1 MDKAFNFDEQ
11 FRLSLSSTKNTKN
24 IGWLC
29 TYTPEELIIAAGF
42 NPVRILGSKRLNRSE
57 SYFPINFC
65 PYLKSSW
72 EALLDAGDTLSA
84 VIFTNSCDGM
94 RRLYDTAEH
103 YLKNIPVHML
113 DVPRNTDDRSKDFFT
128 LNLEDLKV
136 FLEGLSGNKIENDKI
151 ARAIKLMNRKRTLLA
166 DFSELFFKGH
176 TDINISDYYKIM
188 ELSTLSRTG
197 DFIPE
202 FEKLVDSL
210 DQEKNNR
217 SGPSGKVKASKD
229 NNIPEVMIIGNL
241 ITEEKL
247 WDMLSSID
255 LRLVSD
261 DLCISNRY
269 YTMLVANGSPDRSGD
284 GNKRKKD
291 MLLRALSERYLSK
304 PHCMRMADMGAKVKE
319 IIEKV
324 KKDDVRGV
332 IFISLKFCD
341 TMLYSFPL
349 IKQALGKLKI
359 PVLYLEIEYNNFSA
373 GQVKTRT
380 QAFLEML

>member
-1 MDKAFNFDEQ
+1 MDRVFNFDEQ
-11 FRLSLSSTKNTKN
+11 FQLSLNGTKDAKN

-29 TYTPEELIIAAGF
+29 TYTPEEMIIASGF
-42 NPVRILGSKRLNRSE
+42 NPIRILGSKKLNKSE

-72 EALLDAGDTLSA
+72 EALLNAEDTLSA

-103 YLKNIPVHML
+103 YLKDMPVYML
-113 DVPRNTDDRSKDFFT
+113 DVPRNTDIRAKDFFASK
-128 LNLEDLKV
+128 LKDLKV
-136 FLEGLSGNKIENDKI
+136 FLENLSGSAMEIDRI
-151 ARAIKLMNRKRTLLA
+151 TRAIELMDRKRTLLA
-166 DFSELFFKGH
+166 NFSRSFFKGR
-176 TDINISDYYKIM
+176 TDLKISDYYKIM
-188 ELSTLSRTG
+188 ELSTSSQIN
-197 DFIPE
+197 DFISE
-202 FEKLVDSL
+202 FEEFVDSL
-210 DQEKNNR
+210 SLEENAATGH
-217 SGPSGKVKASKD
+217 SSKAAISKD
-229 NNIPEVMIIGNL
+229 SNIPEVMIIGNL
-241 ITEEKL
+241 ITEDKL

-261 DLCISNRY
+261 DLCISSRY
-269 YTMLVANGSPDRSGD
+269 YTTLVNNGSPDHIDDVTRPE
-284 GNKRKKD
+284 KD
-291 MLLRALSERYLSK
+291 KLLRALSERYLSK
-304 PHCMRMADMGAKVKE
+304 PHCMRMADMGAKISE
-319 IIEKV
+319 IEKKV
-324 KKDDVRGV
+324 IEDDVRGV

-349 IKQALGKLKI
+349 IKQALSKLKI

>member
-1 MDKAFNFDEQ
+1 MDRVFNLDEQ
-11 FRLSLSSTKNTKN
+11 FQLSLNGTEAVKN

-29 TYTPEELIIAAGF
+29 TYAPEEMIIASGF
-42 NPVRILGSKRLNRSE
+42 NPIRILGSKKLNKSE

-72 EALLDAGDTLSA
+72 EALLDAEDALSA

-103 YLKNIPVHML
+103 YLKDIPVYML
-113 DVPRNTDDRSKDFFT
+113 DVPRNTDIRAKDFFASK
-128 LNLEDLKV
+128 LKDLKV
-136 FLEGLSGNKIENDKI
+136 FLESLSGSAMETDKLT
-151 ARAIKLMNRKRTLLA
+151 RAIELMDRKRTLLA
-166 DFSELFFKGH
+166 SFSRLFFDGH
-176 TDINISDYYKIM
+176 TDLNISDYYKIM
-188 ELSTLSRTG
+188 ELSTSSHIN
-197 DFIPE
+197 DFVSE
-202 FEKLVDSL
+202 FEKFVNSL
-210 DQEKNNR
+210 SRDGNTE
-217 SGPSGKVKASKD
+217 SGPSGKMTKSKD
-229 NNIPEVMIIGNL
+229 NNIPRVMVIGNL
-241 ITEEKL
+241 ITEDKL

-261 DLCISNRY
+261 DLCISSRY
-269 YTMLVANGSPDRSGD
+269 YSRLIDNGSPGQVNSKTRSEEE
-284 GNKRKKD
+284 R
-291 MLLRALSERYLSK
+291 LLGAISERYLDK
-304 PHCMRMADMGAKVKE
+304 PHCMRMANMGAKIEEIEKKVKE
-319 IIEKV
+319 DEV
-324 KKDDVRGV
+324 QGV

-349 IKQALGKLKI
+349 IKQALSKLKI

>member
-1 MDKAFNFDEQ
+1 MDRVFNLNEQ
-11 FRLSLSSTKNTKN
+11 FQLSLNSTKDAKN

-29 TYTPEELIIAAGF
+29 TYTPEEMIIASGF
-42 NPVRILGSKRLNRSE
+42 NPIRILGSKKLNKSE

-72 EALLDAGDTLSA
+72 EALLDAEKTLSA

-103 YLKNIPVHML
+103 YLKDIPVYML
-113 DVPRNTDDRSKDFFT
+113 DVPRNTDDRAKDFFAS
-128 LNLEDLKV
+128 NLEGLEV
-136 FLEGLSGNKIENDKI
+136 FLESLSGSDLETDKI
-151 ARAIKLMNRKRTLLA
+151 TGAIELMNKKRELLA
-166 DFSELFFKGH
+166 NFSRLFFNGH
-176 TDINISDYYKIM
+176 TDLKISDYYRIM
-188 ELSTLSRTG
+188 ELSTSSQVNDFISDFEKFIDSLSRRENTK
-197 DFIPE
+197 P
-202 FEKLVDSL
+202 
-210 DQEKNNR
+210 
-217 SGPSGKVKASKD
+217 GPSGEPTTSKD

-261 DLCISNRY
+261 DLCISSRY
-269 YTMLVANGSPDRSGD
+269 YTRLVDNGSHGQVDSNARQV
-284 GNKRKKD
+284 KD
-291 MLLRALSERYLSK
+291 KLFRAISERYLGK
-304 PHCMRMADMGAKVKE
+304 PHCMRMADMGAKVAE
-319 IIEKV
+319 IEKKV
-324 KKDDVRGV
+324 KEDNVRGV

>member
-1 MDKAFNFDEQ
+1 MDRVFNLDKNFQ
-11 FRLSLSSTKNTKN
+11 LSLNRAKDAKN

-29 TYTPEELIIAAGF
+29 TYTPEEMIIASGF
-42 NPVRILGSKRLNRSE
+42 NPIRILGNKKLNKSE

-72 EALLDAGDTLSA
+72 EALLNAEDSLSA

-103 YLKNIPVHML
+103 YLKDIPVYML
-113 DVPRNTDDRSKDFFT
+113 DVPRNTDYRAKDFFASR
-128 LNLEDLKV
+128 LEDLKV
-136 FLEGLSGNKIENDKI
+136 FLESLSGSALETDKI
-151 ARAIKLMNRKRTLLA
+151 TGAIETMNKKRELLA
-166 DFSELFFKGH
+166 NFSRLFFDGH
-176 TDINISDYYKIM
+176 TDLKISDYYKIM
-188 ELSTLSRTG
+188 ELSTSSQVN
-197 DFIPE
+197 DFISD
-202 FEKLVDSL
+202 FEKFIDSL
-210 DQEKNNR
+210 SHKENTKPSS
-217 SGPSGKVKASKD
+217 SGGSTILKD

-241 ITEEKL
+241 ITEDKL
-247 WDMLSSID
+247 WNLLSSID

-261 DLCISNRY
+261 DLCISSRY
-269 YTMLVANGSPDRSGD
+269 YTGLVDNGSPGQAD
-284 GNKRKKD
+284 GGTKKEKD
-291 MLLRALSERYLSK
+291 GLLRAISERYLGK
-304 PHCMRMADMGAKVKE
+304 PHCMRMADMGAKVAE
-319 IIEKV
+319 IEKKV
-324 KKDDVRGV
+324 KEDNVRGV

-359 PVLYLEIEYNNFSA
+359 PVLYLEIEYSNFSV

>member
-1 MDKAFNFDEQ
+1 MDKALSLGEQ
-11 FRLSLSSTKNTKN
+11 FQLSLDSTKDVKN
-24 IGWLC
+24 VGWLC
-29 TYTPEELIIAAGF
+29 TYTPEEMIIASGF
-42 NPVRILGSKRLNRSE
+42 NPIRILGSKKLSKSE

-72 EALLDAGDTLSA
+72 EALLNTEDALSA

-103 YLKNIPVHML
+103 YLKDTPVYML
-113 DVPRNTDDRSKDFFT
+113 DVPRNTDVRAKDFFASK
-128 LNLEDLKV
+128 LNDLKV
-136 FLEGLSGNKIENDKI
+136 FLESLSGSEIKTDNITHAIE
-151 ARAIKLMNRKRTLLA
+151 LMNRKRSLLTS
-166 DFSELFFKGH
+166 FSRLFFGGR
-176 TDINISDYYKIM
+176 TDLKISDYYKTM
-188 ELSTLSRTG
+188 ELSTSSQIDDFLSEFERFIDLLSRKENSK
-197 DFIPE
+197 PAH
-202 FEKLVDSL
+202 
-210 DQEKNNR
+210 
-217 SGPSGKVKASKD
+217 SGKTPTLKD

-241 ITEEKL
+241 ITEDKL

-261 DLCISNRY
+261 DLCISSRY
-269 YTMLVANGSPDRSGD
+269 YTTLVNNGSPAQADDTAGQEKDR
-284 GNKRKKD
+284 
-291 MLLRALSERYLSK
+291 LLRALSERYLSK
-304 PHCMRMADMGAKVKE
+304 PHCMRMADMGAKIAE
-319 IIEKV
+319 IEKKV
-324 KKDDVRGV
+324 IEDNVRGV

-349 IKQALGKLKI
+349 IKQALSKLKI

>member
-1 MDKAFNFDEQ
+1 MDRVFNLNEQ
-11 FRLSLSSTKNTKN
+11 FQLSLNSTKDAKN

-29 TYTPEELIIAAGF
+29 TYTPEEMIIASGF
-42 NPVRILGSKRLNRSE
+42 NPIRILGSKKLNKAE

-72 EALLDAGDTLSA
+72 EALLDAEKTLSA

-103 YLKNIPVHML
+103 YLKDIPVYML
-113 DVPRNTDDRSKDFFT
+113 DVPRNTDDRAKDFFAS
-128 LNLEDLKV
+128 NLEGLKV
-136 FLEGLSGNKIENDKI
+136 FLESLSGSDLETDKI
-151 ARAIKLMNRKRTLLA
+151 TGAIELMNKKRELLA
-166 DFSELFFKGH
+166 NFSRLFFDGH
-176 TDINISDYYKIM
+176 TDLKISDYYKIM
-188 ELSTLSRTG
+188 ELSTSSQVNDFISDFEKFIDSLSRKENTR
-197 DFIPE
+197 P
-202 FEKLVDSL
+202 
-210 DQEKNNR
+210 
-217 SGPSGKVKASKD
+217 GPSGEPTTSKD

-261 DLCISNRY
+261 DLCISSRY
-269 YTMLVANGSPDRSGD
+269 YMGLVDNGSHDQAD
-284 GNKRKKD
+284 GGTRKKKD
-291 MLLRALSERYLSK
+291 GLLRAISERYLGK
-304 PHCMRMADMGAKVKE
+304 PHCMRMADMGAKVAE
-319 IIEKV
+319 IEKKV
-324 KKDDVRGV
+324 KEDNVRGV

-359 PVLYLEIEYNNFSA
+359 PVLYLEIQYNNFSA

-380 QAFLEML
+380 QAFLAML